1 MKNTKMALCF
11 GSVGAW
17 VLSTLFGVIGL
28 TGFSTQVFAHD
39 PGYQDFYNMKQGTM
53 EADSGCRLLLCLG
66 NPKGPMSEPKCVQD
80 VQSMYT
86 EIALSATYGHGP
98 AWIPQ
103 CTGLNGFNMS
113 SQLNKLGRNAGS
125 YVKHQRFNVLRL
137 MNDGDG
143 GSRWVVIYSSLRSP
157 TFFPK
162 TNPVSGLLETS
173 ETPVYT
179 WNAVPKGMGRT
190 MNQYNFSS
198 FDNNATTPS
207 RVTAADI
214 SKNIANSDIRLF
226 ERHNYSDRSASEFE
240 QAVIAS
246 TQVGVI
252 QSAAPRGSF
261 FQRGDKIALAEVA
274 QIDGNHPEQR
284 VKPTNQFTIR
294 SVATVAGADGKPTQK
309 VINNTVSLQFG
320 TTNDGTNRMTQDIS
334 GFNIGSKG
342 SGGGSAVNALP
353 AKVVDGQIIYD
364 RGSAKP
370 ASYSINENTGVVVYE
385 DAGGQRVATKPQD
398 FAMSSTSEK
407 GIVKNTFSYKNE
419 RGETSTFD
427 PNSKMPVNSDT
438 AITN

>member
-1 MKNTKMALCF
+1 
-11 GSVGAW
+11 
-17 VLSTLFGVIGL
+17 
-28 TGFSTQVFAHD
+28 
-39 PGYQDFYNMKQGTM
+39 
-53 EADSGCRLLLCLG
+53 
-66 NPKGPMSEPKCVQD
+66 MS
-80 VQSMYT
+80 
-86 EIALSATYGHGP
+86 
-98 AWIPQ
+98 
-103 CTGLNGFNMS
+103 
-113 SQLNKLGRNAGS
+113 
-125 YVKHQRFNVLRL
+125 
-137 MNDGDG
+137 
-143 GSRWVVIYSSLRSP
+143 
-157 TFFPK
+157 
-162 TNPVSGLLETS
+162 
-173 ETPVYT
+173 
-179 WNAVPKGMGRT
+179 
-190 MNQYNFSS
+190 
-198 FDNNATTPS
+198 
-207 RVTAADI
+207 
-214 SKNIANSDIRLF
+214 SDIRLF
-226 ERHNYSDRSASEFE
+226 EGYNYSNRSVSEFE

-246 TQVGVI
+246 TQVGIIRSVP
-252 QSAAPRGSF
+252 PRGSF

-274 QIDGNHPEQR
+274 QKDGEHPEQR